1 MKAQT
6 ANADFDPNY
15 SYSRVLPNVTV
26 HMDMLQ
32 TWNTSLF
39 AFLFL
44 TAFRSLCVTSSFV
57 WEPCQ
62 KLLGKHTQCHQGCKI
77 SPVFHT
83 GKLYCP
89 RVTQNLSLAHFC
101 KGWAWFASVAV
112 QTSLQDSSCLRLE
125 TETAGG
131 GQQVG
136 FEIWR
141 LWKPGFYH
149 YRITFIY
156 KIGYSFRK
164 MITDVMNKAN
174 FIQEVF
180 WSSQE
185 VVKARVTSARRC
197 EKEWPDIYRTL
208 FHC

>member
-1 MKAQT
+1 MKEQT
-6 ANADFDPNY
+6 GNADFDPNY

-32 TWNTSLF
+32 TWKSLPF

-44 TAFRSLCVTSSFV
+44 TAFHAPSFV

-62 KLLGKHTQCHQGCKI
+62 KLLGEHTQCHRGCRI
-77 SPVFHT
+77 SPIFHT

-89 RVTQNLSLAHFC
+89 RVAQNLSLAHFC
-101 KGWAWFASVAV
+101 KGWAWFASVTV

-131 GQQVG
+131 EQQVG

-141 LWKPGFYH
+141 LWKPGF
-149 YRITFIY
+149 ITTGLHLYI
-156 KIGYSFRK
+156 K
-164 MITDVMNKAN
+164 
-174 FIQEVF
+174 
-180 WSSQE
+180 W
-185 VVKARVTSARRC
+185 
-197 EKEWPDIYRTL
+197 DIILGRW
-208 FHC
+208 